1 MTKIF
6 IYSLLFI
13 NLGYSQNLMPYVSP
27 GIQIGINN
35 NKKFNFSYQ
44 ISIGLASTEDPFFS
58 TGISFGKRK
67 YRIKSK
73 NWKSFKYH
81 DFQIYIPYLLTGIG
95 LGKIYNASNNQYRK
109 IKIFSGI
116 LFFGEYNYINLKNN
130 IKIENNLGISKHNFG
145 IFGIFPFTDYQ
156 EFL

>member
-58 TGISFGKRK
+58 TGIICAASRNKFIPHTAHSF
-67 YRIKSK
+67 
-73 NWKSFKYH
+73 
-81 DFQIYIPYLLTGIG
+81 
-95 LGKIYNASNNQYRK
+95 
-109 IKIFSGI
+109 
-116 LFFGEYNYINLKNN
+116 
-130 IKIENNLGISKHNFG
+130 
-145 IFGIFPFTDYQ
+145 
-156 EFL
+156 